1 MQLLYKTYS
10 LIVRKYNLCGTQYVV
25 LMTDI
30 ILVKTEPIMNQSSI
44 RSEQIVK
51 SLRKKYSVLAL
62 GWNRGE
68 GRPHKPANEKNFLQI
83 FNLSA
88 PYGSTFRYL
97 AILPMF
103 WA

>member
-10 LIVRKYNLCGTQYVV
+10 IIVRKYDLCGTQYVV

-62 GWNRGE
+62 GWDRGE
-68 GRPHKPANEKNFLQI
+68 GRLINRLMKK
-83 FNLSA
+83 
-88 PYGSTFRYL
+88 TFCKYL
-97 AILPMF
+97 I
-103 WA
+103 